1 MTIVDQ
7 VKALTRTIVQAIVD
21 KEPISYMEAAGLYGI
36 ILQARHNISVLSS
49 FYNQAE
55 EPELRTLIKE
65 AIYEQAIPAIEECE
79 KLMRAGEA
87 ELPDEHF
94 PPHPLYDG
102 KVDYPRGVR
111 LTDMEIA
118 IALGNLARGSQLT
131 LFLTL
136 QQCYQLEVAGSIN
149 QLLNSGLQ
157 WDYRLLQLMIHRGW
171 LPRVSKVVE
180 H

>member
-7 VKALTRTIVQAIVD
+7 VKAWTRSIVQSVVD
-21 KEPISYMEAAGLYGI
+21 KEPISYLEAAGLYGL

-55 EPELRTLIKE
+55 EPKLRELIKE
-65 AIYEQAIPAIEECE
+65 AIYEQALPAIEECE

-87 ELPDEHF
+87 ELPVVHF
-94 PPHPLYDG
+94 PPHTLYDDN
-102 KVDYPRGVR
+102 VDYPQGVR

-118 IALGNLARGSQLT
+118 LALGNLARGSQLA
-131 LFLTL
+131 LFLSL
-136 QQCYQLEVAGSIN
+136 QQCYQLEVAAGIN
-149 QLLNSGLQ
+149 KLLNSGLQ
-157 WDYRLLQLMIHRGW
+157 WDYRLLQLMLQRGW
-171 LPRVSKVVE
+171 LPKVSKVE